1 MAMPCH
7 SWSRTHVGTVRHRNE
22 DAIFARPDIGL
33 FAVADGAGGHQR
45 GDYASRSIIAA
56 LAEVTPALSGPQLV
70 SDVTSVLKGLNQQF
84 REEALLIGPD
94 ALIGSTVVVLM
105 IFPGKSLCLWAGDS
119 RFYRLRGGE
128 LRQLSRDQSYVQD
141 LVERGEIAPD
151 AAATHPLANV
161 VRNLVGGAD
170 ELALEERQDSLKPG
184 DVLLLCSDGLN
195 RTVSDSDIAAILRSN
210 PVTSA
215 ADRLIECALAYSAR
229 DNVSVVVIE
238 YVGY

>member
-1 MAMPCH
+1 MPCH
-7 SWSRTHVGTVRHRNE
+7 SSSRTHAGAVRRQNE
-22 DAIFARPDIGL
+22 DAVLARPDIGL

-56 LAEVTPALSGPQLV
+56 LGKVTPALSGPQLAN
-70 SDVTSVLKGLNQQF
+70 DVTAVLNRLNRQF
-84 REEALLIGPD
+84 REEALSISPN

-105 IFPGKSLCLWAGDS
+105 IFPGESLCLWAGDS

-128 LRQLSRDQSYVQD
+128 LHQLSRDQSYVQD

-161 VRNLVGGAD
+161 IRNLVGGAD

-195 RTVSDSDIAAILRSN
+195 HTVADSDIAAILRSN

-215 ADRLIECALAYSAR
+215 ADRLIECALACRAW
-229 DNVSVVVIE
+229 DNVSVVVVE